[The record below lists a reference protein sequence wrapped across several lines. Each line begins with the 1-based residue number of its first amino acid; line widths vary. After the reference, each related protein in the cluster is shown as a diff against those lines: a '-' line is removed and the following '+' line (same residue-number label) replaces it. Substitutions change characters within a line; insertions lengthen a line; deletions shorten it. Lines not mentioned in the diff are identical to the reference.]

1 MEKELVEFFEAAK
14 KAADAAASESADG
27 GAEESRCLD
36 ALQQLKNFPVTYQLL
51 VSTQV
56 GKRLRHLTKHPR
68 KKIQSF
74 ASELMEIWK
83 DIVIKETNRNRKNE
97 SLDVKDS
104 VKVESV
110 SAGTPKAEKDQKPFS
125 VKVEKVSKAESIKVE
140 KIDRNGTPSSEKVS
154 MSVGVKRERKVQSV
168 DVVKIEK
175 TDSAEKVKFEQRIK
189 EEKQA
194 SGVKKQSLVPGA
206 PPKLTSMVKSNDSVR
221 DKVRDSLYQAF
232 SKVSNEAD
240 EDVKDEVN
248 ACDPIRVAVSIESL
262 LFEKWGGSLGAQKAK
277 YRSLMFNLRDGNN
290 PDFRRR
296 VLLGHIKPE
305 RLINM
310 NTAEMASDKRQNE
323 NKKIEEKALFD
334 CERGGQPKATTDQFK
349 CGRCGQRKCT
359 YYQMQTRSADEPM
372 TTYVT
377 CVNCNNHWK
386 FC

>member
-1 MEKELVEFFEAAK
+1 MLQCSNAFGLIICKIGFEI
-14 KAADAAASESADG
+14 G
-27 GAEESRCLD
+27 CLSYE
-36 ALQQLKNFPVTYQLL
+36 N
-51 VSTQV
+51 QV

-154 MSVGVKRERKVQSV
+154 MSVGVKRERKVSV
-168 DVVKIEK
+168 DVVRIEK

-194 SGVKKQSLVPGA
+194 SGVKKQSLVHGA

-221 DKVRDSLYQAF
+221 DKVRESLFQAF

-240 EDVKDEVN
+240 NDVKDEVN